1 MPSPA
6 TLDLLRLIEANTA
19 RAISIDRHT
28 ATIGPFLA
36 SAHPTNDLVWLSSA
50 LPLSAH
56 RDEPFDWPRVV
67 TELRAWFR
75 SHNRRMR
82 FEILEPLWPELA
94 PLLTGQGVELQGR
107 MPLMLCAPADLRAA
121 PIPTG
126 VTIEP
131 VTADSPFEQ
140 IRDLVQTANR
150 SFNDGPETT
159 DRHVHEHR
167 AALARGQYRCVVAR
181 VDGQP
186 AGAGSMTVENDELVG
201 IGTLPAFRRRG
212 IAAAVS
218 HHLVA
223 DHFARGHALAWL
235 SAGDQVARAVYETI
249 GFHVVGDQV
258 NLMDPE

>member
-6 TLDLLRLIEANTA
+6 MLDLLRLIEANTA
-19 RAISIDRHT
+19 RAISIDRQT

-36 SAHPTNDLVWLSSA
+36 SAHPTNDLVWLSTA
-50 LPLSAH
+50 LPLSAR
-56 RDEPFDWPRVV
+56 RDESFDWPKVV
-67 TELRAWFR
+67 PELRAWFKR
-75 SHNRRMR
+75 HDRRLR

-94 PLLTGQGVELQGR
+94 PHLIEQGVELQGR
-107 MPLMLCAPADLRAA
+107 MPLMLCAPAGLRAA
-121 PIPTG
+121 PSPPG

-159 DRHVHEHR
+159 DRHVHEHWD
-167 AALARGQYRCVVAR
+167 ALARGQYRCVLAR

-186 AGAGSMTVENDELVG
+186 AGAGSMTIQNDELVG

-218 HHLVA
+218 HYLVA
-223 DHFARGHALAWL
+223 DHFGRGHALAWL
-235 SAGDQVARAVYETI
+235 SAGDHVARAVYEKV
-249 GFHVVGDQV
+249 GFTVVGDQV
-258 NLMDPE
+258 NLMDAK